1 MADVAAFVLEP
12 DRPGRIA
19 APPCFIELVL
29 EPFVAGLVF
38 GLAQSAEGRA
48 LVVGQAFQIDDLRTE
63 ALQFQQNVR
72 LAAAR
77 VAAQHEDG
85 PGARQL
91 AAHEGPVA
99 FVAAFQPVHGEAA
112 RFQQPAHAVAA
123 HAAPPAV
130 EQDLALAA
138 AQMAGAGQQGGQM
151 TAHQLQ
157 GQMDGAFAP
166 AAGVGRPDL
175 GAFFVAR
182 NAATS

>member
-1 MADVAAFVLEP
+1 MANVAAFVLEP

-38 GLAQSAEGRA
+38 GLPQRAESRA
-48 LVVGQAFQIDDLRTE
+48 LVVGQAFQIDDLRAK

-77 VAAQHEDG
+77 VTAQHEDG

-91 AAHEGPVA
+91 AAYEGPVA

-112 RFQQPAHAVAA
+112 CFQQPAHAVAA
-123 HAAPPAV
+123 HAAPPAMD
-130 EQDLALAA
+130 EDIF
-138 AQMAGAGQQGGQM
+138 AG
-151 TAHQLQ
+151 
-157 GQMDGAFAP
+157 
-166 AAGVGRPDL
+166 
-175 GAFFVAR
+175 
-182 NAATS
+182 